1 MKKDVHPTD
10 YRTVVFQDSSNNDMF
25 MTKSTAPADET
36 IKWEDGNEYPLIK
49 IHISRTSHP
58 FYTGQEK
65 IVDIEG
71 RVDRF
76 KAQAEKAKK
85 AREAR
90 AKAAQKKS
98 TQSDEE
104 KPEQEAVKVG
114 GNRGQTNAKNS
125 KPQKDQ

>member
-1 MKKDVHPTD
+1 
-10 YRTVVFQDSSNNDMF
+10 MF
-25 MTKSTAPADET
+25 LTKSTAPADET

-90 AKAAQKKS
+90 QKAAQKKLDKAE
-98 TQSDEE
+98 QSEE
-104 KPEQEAVKVG
+104 SKEETVKVG
-114 GNRGQTNAKNS
+114 GNRGQKQAKKNAKPA
-125 KPQKDQ
+125 KEQ

>member
-1 MKKDVHPTD
+1 
-10 YRTVVFQDSSNNDMF
+10 MF
-25 MTKSTAPADET
+25 LTKSTAPADET

-90 AKAAQKKS
+90 QKAAQKKLDKAE
-98 TQSDEE
+98 QSEE
-104 KPEQEAVKVG
+104 SKEETVKVG
-114 GNRGQTNAKNS
+114 GNRGQKQARRTQSQPKNNNEAKPNNLLLFS
-125 KPQKDQ
+125 